1 MHRRMSPPTSNI
13 DVVDPDMLFWGLSD
27 VPRTILKSFW
37 LEISQ
42 PTNSSIAAFYKDT
55 VKIADGPAAAGRS
68 KPTNRRAYDL
78 ETF

>member
-1 MHRRMSPPTSNI
+1 
-13 DVVDPDMLFWGLSD
+13 MLFWGLSD

-55 VKIADGPAAAGRS
+55 VKIADGPAGRS